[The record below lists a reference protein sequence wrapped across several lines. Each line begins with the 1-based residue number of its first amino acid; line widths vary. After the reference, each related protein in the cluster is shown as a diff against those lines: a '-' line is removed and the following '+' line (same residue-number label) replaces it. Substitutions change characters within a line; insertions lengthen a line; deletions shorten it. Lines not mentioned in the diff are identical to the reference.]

1 LSKNY
6 TNSALLREVIDN
18 NQLTVVFQNGFRFR
32 SGKLRK
38 RMSPDMS
45 IRWILDAFQ
54 SFSKVSGKNIVIV
67 PVMINYDKKFESGN
81 IALEMVSGQKRDYT
95 MITSI

>member
-1 LSKNY
+1 
-6 TNSALLREVIDN
+6 
-18 NQLTVVFQNGFRFR
+18 
-32 SGKLRK
+32 
-38 RMSPDMS
+38 MSPDMS
-45 IRWILDAFQ
+45 IKWILDAFQ

-95 MITSI
+95 MITSIQKIATTNEDALGQVYVKYLDPINMVDWVKLNQE